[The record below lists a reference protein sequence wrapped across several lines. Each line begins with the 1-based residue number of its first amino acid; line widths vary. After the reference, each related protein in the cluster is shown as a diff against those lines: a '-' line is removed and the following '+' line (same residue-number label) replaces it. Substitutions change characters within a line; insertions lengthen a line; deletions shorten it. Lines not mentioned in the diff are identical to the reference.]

1 VTYVPRTYDQVVR
14 DLLTTL
20 TGGTVRETLTAPLP
34 GPPIVLDRL
43 SRRPVRRIS
52 HLEGTIA
59 IGEGPDAPQIPYR
72 FTDADFEL
80 VATSGDPEDKDAI
93 RFRDGGRTPVP
104 GSVLTVNYYPV
115 QTDPVPVN
123 DLNVGSVVRTLLETV
138 GRELALTYQHLEHVY
153 RSAFIDTAEAGSLD
167 NVVALVGMRRLPA
180 GHPVARVRLGRGS
193 APGAGRVTVPAGTA
207 VTDAE
212 GNRYLTQAE
221 VTLEAG
227 EPSREVAVAGES
239 AGTPLVSAGALDR
252 LEVLVAGIGEVAN
265 PQPARALSVPET
277 DDELRRRARGALHAV
292 PRGTVDALAFGLRS
306 IPGVKE
312 LQVIEA
318 PNGVFGEVRI
328 EVAYADPAD
337 DEVQR
342 QVALAIEELRPAG
355 VRVVTGAAA
364 TLRVDVQVTLTLAGA
379 GVSGAELAALQQE
392 LTERLT
398 AFLRAA
404 RPGGVV
410 RRAQLAALALEDPR
424 IVDAAFELRPHGRAA
439 TETLELRPGEVL
451 EVGDI
456 GYAPALT
463 ETAPVAGAAV
473 ASVSAL
479 LPVHLLPGVT
489 AAAATAAIDAAFDSH
504 LATRAPGAPLTV
516 DGLAADL
523 RDDTRYVLV
532 RSEIQVTVEAG
543 ERFRQLTDG
552 VGDYPLGPGETLHRG
567 TVTVDVREGS
577 V

>member
-1 VTYVPRTYDQVVR
+1 MSYVPRTYDQIVR

-34 GPPIVLDRL
+34 GPPVALQRL

-59 IGEGPDAPQIPYR
+59 IGEGDDAPRIPYR

-80 VATSGDPEDKDAI
+80 VATSGDPEDQDAI
-93 RFRDGGRTPVP
+93 RFRDGGRAPVP

-123 DLNVGSVVRTLLETV
+123 DLNVGSVIRTLLESV
-138 GRELALTYQHLEHVY
+138 ARELALTYQHLEHVY
-153 RSAFIDTAEAGSLD
+153 RSAFVDTAEGSSLD
-167 NVVALVGMRRLPA
+167 NVVALVGARRLPA
-180 GHPVARVRLGRGS
+180 GHPVARVRLARGS

-212 GNRYLTQAE
+212 GHRYLTQAE

-227 EPSREVAVAGES
+227 EPSREVSVAGES
-239 AGTPLVSAGALDR
+239 AGTPLVSEGALDR
-252 LEVLVAGIGEVAN
+252 LEVLVAGIGEVIN
-265 PQPARALSVPET
+265 PQPARALSVAET

-306 IPGVKE
+306 IPGVKD
-312 LQVIEA
+312 LQMIEA
-318 PNGVFGEVRI
+318 PNGVQGEVRI

-337 DEVQR
+337 QEVQR
-342 QVALAIEELRPAG
+342 AVLLAIEELRPAG
-355 VRVVTGAAA
+355 IRVVAGTGATVRVDIGA
-364 TLRVDVQVTLTLAGA
+364 TLTLAGS

-392 LTERLT
+392 LSVRLT
-398 AFLRAA
+398 GFLRAVP
-404 RPGGVV
+404 PGGVV
-410 RRAQLAALALEDPR
+410 RRAQLAALALDDAR
-424 IVDAAFELRPHGRAA
+424 IVDAAFELRPAGRPA
-439 TETLELRPGEVL
+439 TETLALEQGEVL

-456 GYAPALT
+456 AYAPAQT

-489 AAAATAAIDAAFDSH
+489 ATAATAAIDAAFDSH
-504 LATRAPGAPLTV
+504 LQTRATDAPLTV

-543 ERFRQLTDG
+543 DRFRQLTDG
-552 VGDYPLGPGETLHRG
+552 VGEYPLGPAETLHRG
-567 TVTVDVREGS
+567 TVSVDVREGA